1 MKRGIAVRKKIRVKS
16 HSINAY
22 IGSGSK
28 VHLIPGRILEGH
40 GYALCGLGGK
50 ISETDNEV
58 DCKACL
64 REAERDF

>member
-1 MKRGIAVRKKIRVKS
+1 MKN

-28 VHLIPGRILEGH
+28 VHIVLGKVSEDH

-50 ISETDNEV
+50 ISKTDDDV

-64 REAERDF
+64 REAEKGF